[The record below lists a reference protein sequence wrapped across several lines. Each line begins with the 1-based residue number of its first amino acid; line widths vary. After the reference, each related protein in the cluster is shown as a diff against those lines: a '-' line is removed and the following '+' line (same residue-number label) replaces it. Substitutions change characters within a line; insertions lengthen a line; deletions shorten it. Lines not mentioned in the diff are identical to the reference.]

1 MTAFCYTVAD
11 TCRDRNNRLRHL
23 ATEYRW
29 ELYVRFTNIPTP
41 GEVVT
46 EAARLSGDPRFFTN
60 ITTSLRRILVGFA
73 FATIFGVLL
82 GLLIGRYALLR
93 GLLFP
98 AMEVIR
104 PIPAIAWVPMAGPTF
119 SAATF
124 TIVMVGLAT
133 LLVLSIVG
141 IANALGS
148 KMTPLFLVGK
158 WGERLFVRLFP
169 EPVVESK
176 A

>member
-1 MTAFCYTVAD
+1 MAQKP
-11 TCRDRNNRLRHL
+11 NRLFAALSYLLPFIGSAAVLLFERRNVF
-23 ATEYRW
+23 A
-29 ELYVRFTNIPTP
+29 LYH
-41 GEVVT
+41 
-46 EAARLSGDPRFFTN
+46 ACQ
-60 ITTSLRRILVGFA
+60 A
-73 FATIFGVLL
+73 FAIAAFAVLL
-82 GLLIGRYALLR
+82 PAGWLL
-93 GLLFP
+93 
-98 AMEVIR
+98 MSW
-104 PIPAIAWVPMAGPTF
+104 AIAWVPMAGPTF

>member
-1 MTAFCYTVAD
+1 MAQKP
-11 TCRDRNNRLRHL
+11 NRLFAALSYLLPFIGSAAVLLFERRNVF
-23 ATEYRW
+23 A
-29 ELYVRFTNIPTP
+29 LYH
-41 GEVVT
+41 
-46 EAARLSGDPRFFTN
+46 ACQ
-60 ITTSLRRILVGFA
+60 A
-73 FATIFGVLL
+73 FAIAAFAVLL
-82 GLLIGRYALLR
+82 PAGWLL
-93 GLLFP
+93 
-98 AMEVIR
+98 MSW
-104 PIPAIAWVPMAGPTF
+104 AIAWVPMAGPTF

-124 TIVMVGLAT
+124 TIVMAGLAT